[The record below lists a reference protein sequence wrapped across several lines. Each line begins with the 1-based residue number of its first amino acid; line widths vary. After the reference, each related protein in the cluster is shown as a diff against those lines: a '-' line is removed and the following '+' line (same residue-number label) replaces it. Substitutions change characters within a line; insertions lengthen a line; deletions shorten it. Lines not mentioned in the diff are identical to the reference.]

1 MLLSNGAV
9 AGAMMGCKFGFKK
22 LPEYLLEF
30 PHRKWLDRKVHQ
42 FLVTIGLDD
51 QQQSEVDQQQTQT
64 GKERDQEEKQGEKE
78 VDKESRD
85 QSETVDQETRDGNEV
100 ETNVAGKIQLNAT
113 PREDVRDESQDAKE
127 NEEKVVDDTSKHEK
141 GSQDAV
147 AVDTR
152 SPDQNQDQPV
162 TGPDDQEVTTEPMDY
177 NTTASSSAE

>member
-22 LPEYLLEF
+22 LPKDLLEF

-51 QQQSEVDQQQTQT
+51 QQQSEVDQQQTRAQT
-64 GKERDQEEKQGEKE
+64 GKERDQEEKQDEKE

-85 QSETVDQETRDGNEV
+85 QSETVNQETVDGNEM
-100 ETNVAGKIQLNAT
+100 ETDVGGKIQLNAT

-127 NEEKVVDDTSKHEK
+127 NEEKVEDTSKHDK

-147 AVDTR
+147 NVDTR
-152 SPDQNQDQPV
+152 SPDQNQV
-162 TGPDDQEVTTEPMDY
+162 TGSGDQEVTTEPMDY